1 MDPRAPTAPPT
12 APPAPTMGGEN
23 THAQLRLD
31 AQLCFPLYAA
41 SNLVTRAYR
50 PLLEPLGLTYPQYIA
65 LLALWEG
72 GALTVRAL
80 GDRLLLDSGT
90 LSPLLSRLE
99 QRGLVARAPHPDD
112 RRQVV
117 VRPTAAGWDLRA
129 QAAGVPQALLCRV
142 FGGRPPESDDERAA
156 LVALRGQLQQLVV
169 ALQRAV
175 DPVDPIPSPGP
186 TP

>member
-1 MDPRAPTAPPT
+1 MDPRALPAPPPQGD
-12 APPAPTMGGEN
+12 PPDDA
-23 THAQLRLD
+23 AFALLRLD

-65 LLALWEG
+65 LLALWQA

-80 GDRLLLDSGT
+80 GERLLLDSGT

-99 QRGLVARAPHPDD
+99 QRGLVARAPHPTD

-117 VRPTAAGWDLRA
+117 IRPTPDGWALRA
-129 QAAGVPQALLCRV
+129 QAAGVPEALLCRV
-142 FGGRPPESDDERAA
+142 FGGRPPESAEERAA
-156 LVALRGQLQQLVV
+156 LVALRGQLQQLVA

-175 DPVDPIPSPGP
+175 DPVDPLPSP
-186 TP
+186 TPLP

>member
-1 MDPRAPTAPPT
+1 MDPRASAPPPPPPP
-12 APPAPTMGGEN
+12 PPAPDDA
-23 THAQLRLD
+23 HALLRLD

-80 GDRLLLDSGT
+80 GERLLLDSGT

-99 QRGLVARAPHPDD
+99 QRGLVARAPHPAD

-117 VRPTAAGWDLRA
+117 VRPTPAGWALRA

-142 FGGRPPESDDERAA
+142 MGGRLPEGDDERAA
-156 LVALRGQLQQLVV
+156 LVALRSQLQQLVA
-169 ALQRAV
+169 ALQRVV
-175 DPVDPIPSPGP
+175 DPVDPASSPSSS
-186 TP
+186 T